1 MFGVNYFCRLTT
13 TILAG
18 FRSGRR
24 SMWRVV
30 TACGVFPGSGVV
42 KRRHRPARGQPY
54 PRALAMV
61 AGMPRSR
68 WLRVVSVFRPV
79 CSMAGRIRPAI
90 ASSEPARAASHP
102 KDRSGAEEARSAL
115 TRREQRLPLGL
126 GCSTG
131 GRGYEIA
138 GACSPSTPMN
148 RTVLEPV
155 NDRLTGNRQRCKPP
169 ADEPERCLSRS
180 TTGSPGTASRC
191 SPGRATRTALEPVN
205 DRLTGNRQPMQPRP
219 SKPGRCLSRSTTGSP
234 GTVSRCSP
242 GRATRTALEPV
253 NDRLTGN
260 RQRCKPPR

>member
-1 MFGVNYFCRLTT
+1 
-13 TILAG
+13 
-18 FRSGRR
+18 
-24 SMWRVV
+24 MWRVV

-79 CSMAGRIRPAI
+79 CSMAGRIRSAI

-191 SPGRATRTALEPVN
+191 SPGRATRTCLSRSTTGSPGTASRCSPDRATRTALEPVN

-219 SKPGRCLSRSTTGSP
+219 SNPDG
-234 GTVSRCSP
+234 
-242 GRATRTALEPV
+242 A
-253 NDRLTGN
+253 
-260 RQRCKPPR
+260 

>member
-1 MFGVNYFCRLTT
+1 MGIGVNYFCRLTT

-79 CSMAGRIRPAI
+79 CSMAGRIRSAI

-219 SKPGRCLSRSTTGSP
+219 SNPDG
-234 GTVSRCSP
+234 
-242 GRATRTALEPV
+242 A
-253 NDRLTGN
+253 
-260 RQRCKPPR
+260 

>member
-1 MFGVNYFCRLTT
+1 MQAP
-13 TILAG
+13 LAAHNEG
-18 FRSGRR
+18 TFSSHGRR
-24 SMWRVV
+24 LSDNRYGNVGRTCACWVHVRPLSGIMLSGSSSPRPFSRGIWCRSRRSRSSSKPTWSSGTIVV

-79 CSMAGRIRPAI
+79 CSMAGRIRSAI

-180 TTGSPGTASRC
+180 TTGSPGTAS
-191 SPGRATRTALEPVN
+191 PV
-205 DRLTGNRQPMQPRP
+205 QPRP
-219 SKPGRCLSRSTTGSP
+219 SNPNG
-234 GTVSRCSP
+234 
-242 GRATRTALEPV
+242 A
-253 NDRLTGN
+253 
-260 RQRCKPPR
+260 